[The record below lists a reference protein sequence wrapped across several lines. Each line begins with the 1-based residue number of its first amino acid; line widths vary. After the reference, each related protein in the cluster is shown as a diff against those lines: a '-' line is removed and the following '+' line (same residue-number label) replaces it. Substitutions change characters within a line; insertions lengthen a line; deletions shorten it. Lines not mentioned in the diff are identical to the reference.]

1 MFGALKVFSTHSRAA
16 VVTWE
21 VGCNFASFHL
31 PMGACFWRFTFCL
44 FSPWCADIF
53 SAFWI
58 SSFLLTLW
66 GYSPFPALS
75 WWRARETWVL
85 EKKASCF
92 KQNQGTMVE
101 AALQVPHPAPSP
113 TWSLPGEDHL
123 FPPGLPHCLF
133 CESGCRTGSLQW
145 KSRAC
150 SCCNQLQC
158 QNFTVA
164 KVISTSWEISEHQT
178 TGI

>member
-21 VGCNFASFHL
+21 VGCNFTPFHL
-31 PMGACFWRFTFCL
+31 PMGACYWRFTFCL
-44 FSPWCADIF
+44 SSPWCADIF

-66 GYSPFPALS
+66 GNSSFPALS
-75 WWRARETWVL
+75 WWRVRETWVL
-85 EKKASCF
+85 EKKASFF
-92 KQNQGTMVE
+92 KQNQGTVDE
-101 AALQVPHPAPSP
+101 AALQVPNPAPSP
-113 TWSLPGEDHL
+113 AWSLPGEDHL

-133 CESGCRTGSLQW
+133 CESGCRTGSPQW

-150 SCCNQLQC
+150 SCCNQLQR

-164 KVISTSWEISEHQT
+164 KVISTFWEISEHQT